1 MLADAFFDAL
11 QRNDLMQY
19 KGGIVPRNS
28 NYSDWWTYFDIRV
41 EQEFPAFAEGHKFAG
56 WITVKNFCNLL
67 NSEWCVLRQVSFP
80 RRQAIVDMEI
90 SPDGQYYIY
99 EDYIE
104 PSGQGRREGSRVPRP
119 FGASRP

>member
-1 MLADAFFDAL
+1 MNIMPMWETMLLTLGLVAVIAGL
-11 QRNDLMQY
+11 TWYGL
-19 KGGIVPRNS
+19 
-28 NYSDWWTYFDIRV
+28 
-41 EQEFPAFAEGHKFAG
+41 EGHKFAG

-104 PSGQGRREGSRVPRP
+104 PSGQGRVTDPSLWEIRVGLTYR
-119 FGASRP
+119 F